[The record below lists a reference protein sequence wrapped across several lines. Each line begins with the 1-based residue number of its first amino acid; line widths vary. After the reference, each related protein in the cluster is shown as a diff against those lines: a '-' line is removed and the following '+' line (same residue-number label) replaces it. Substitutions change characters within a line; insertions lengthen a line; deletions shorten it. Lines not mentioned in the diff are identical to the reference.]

1 VGTVFAANKCPT
13 QAGLDAAPA
22 PVPASLAVN
31 AAPAHDSRDLE
42 LADPAATLALGARLG
57 AGLARGDLVCLSG
70 GLGMGKTT
78 LARGAIAAWTG
89 VAQEA
94 PSPTYT
100 LVQTYDGP
108 RGELW
113 HVDLY
118 RLKRPEDAWELG
130 LEDAFVAA
138 ACLIEWPERLGGQ
151 LPADRLDIAL
161 SALGGGRRA
170 TLSAHGAWRN
180 RLDAI

>member
-1 VGTVFAANKCPT
+1 M
-13 QAGLDAAPA
+13 D
-22 PVPASLAVN
+22 
-31 AAPAHDSRDLE
+31 
-42 LADPAATLALGARLG
+42 LADPAATVALGARLG
-57 AGLARGDLVCLSG
+57 ARLGRGDVVCLSG
-70 GLGMGKTT
+70 GLGAGKTT

-89 VAQEA
+89 MSQEA

-118 RLKRPEDAWELG
+118 RLEAPEDAWELG
-130 LEDAFVAA
+130 LEDAFATA

-151 LPADRLDIAL
+151 LPPDRLDIAL
-161 SALGGGRRA
+161 AVHGEGRRA
-170 TLSAHGAWRN
+170 LLRARGAWRH
-180 RLDAI
+180 RLATI